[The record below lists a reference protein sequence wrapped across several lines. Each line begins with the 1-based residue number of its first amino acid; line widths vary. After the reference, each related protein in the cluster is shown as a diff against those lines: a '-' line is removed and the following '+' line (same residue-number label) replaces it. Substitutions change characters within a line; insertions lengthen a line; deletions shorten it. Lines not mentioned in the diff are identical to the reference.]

1 MSPWRLTSCAQE
13 QLVSSSRILG
23 AKVLTVNPK
32 VLDQGMVLSHILEG
46 LVASPGDLNNIV
58 KPGMFG
64 AACPWLSVPDGYCSF
79 PFFVS
84 VSLSI

>member
-13 QLVSSSRILG
+13 QLVSSSSST
-23 AKVLTVNPK
+23 KVLTVNPK
-32 VLDQGMVLSHILEG
+32 VLDQGKVLSHILEG

-64 AACPWLSVPDGYCSF
+64 AACSWLSVPDGYCSI